1 MRLKAAVVSHVGLIR
16 KNNEDNFNLCG
27 AYRENIDETE
37 TRMILE
43 KNDRM
48 AVFAVC
54 DGMGGE
60 EAGEIASLIAV
71 KCFHGAIQVDILEE
85 AEKDMNEA
93 NLQVAEERK
102 RRGSGRIGCTAAVL
116 YIDDGAA
123 IACNVGDSRVYL
135 FRQGVLRQ
143 LTTDHSQTQF
153 LVDAGMMSED
163 EAEHDRRKHI
173 LTQHIGMFPEE
184 LSLSPTYS
192 NFFLIKP
199 DDRILICSDGLTD
212 MLSGNEIAGYLSESI
227 TPSDTVRDLVGAAL
241 RAGGR
246 DNVTVMVVDISKGD
260 E

>member
-1 MRLKAAVVSHVGLIR
+1 MLLRAAVVSHVGLVR

-27 AYRENIDETE
+27 AYRENIAETE

-71 KCFHGAIQVDILEE
+71 KCFHGAVQDDILEE

-93 NLQVAEERK
+93 NLNVASERK
-102 RRGSGRIGCTAAVL
+102 RRGAGRIGCTAAVI

-135 FRQGVLRQ
+135 FRRGDLRR
-143 LTTDHSQTQF
+143 LTTDHSQAQF
-153 LVDAGMMSED
+153 LVDAGVLSEE

-173 LTQHIGMFPEE
+173 LTQHIGMYQEE
-184 LSLSPTYS
+184 MMLSPTYS
-192 NFFLIKP
+192 NFFLLEP
-199 DDRILICSDGLTD
+199 GDRILLCSDGLTD
-212 MLSGNEIAGYLSESI
+212 MLSGNEITEHLSRNEN
-227 TPSDTVRDLVGAAL
+227 TADTVKNLVDSAL
-241 RAGGR
+241 KAGGR
-246 DNVTVMVVDISKGD
+246 DNVTVMVVDITKG
-260 E
+260 EL